1 MTKGQMEFAAFV
13 VWLVVS
19 GGGIYF
25 GFIYLNPIFV
35 WLVGVTCCPAA
46 LLLTLQKINPEG
58 YIDDDDD
65 QEARPR
71 KNNDD
76 EDDMY
81 IKPPAAVGY
90 RQWDDR
96 DDD

>member
-13 VWLVVS
+13 VWLVGS
-19 GGGIYF
+19 GSGIYL

-58 YIDDDDD
+58 YIDDDD
-65 QEARPR
+65 QEARPS

-81 IKPPAAVGY
+81 MKPPAAVGY